1 MNASR
6 LLPLLLL
13 AAAAAP
19 AVAAESAYPN
29 RPIRVIVGFPPS
41 GSADIFARLMGQ
53 QLTDAW
59 GQSVV
64 VDNRPGAGST
74 IGSEI
79 VANSTPDGYTLMVV
93 SASFSTS
100 AGLYT
105 NLKYD
110 PVKSF
115 QPITVIASAPNVCL
129 AHPAVPV
136 KNVGELVAAAKS
148 HPRKFNM
155 GSAGTGSITHLSG
168 ELFTSMAGIEVQ
180 QVPYKGGGPALQ
192 AVVANQ
198 IQLTFLSL
206 SASLGQVKAGR
217 VKALGVTS
225 AKRSQILPDVPAI
238 AEFVPGYQATNW
250 FAMLA
255 PAAVP
260 KPIIDKINKQAV
272 AILRTPE
279 VAGAIRKQGAEP
291 EGGSPEETAKF
302 VRGEIAKWS
311 KVIKSI
317 GLKAN

>member
-1 MNASR
+1 
-6 LLPLLLL
+6 
-13 AAAAAP
+13 
-19 AVAAESAYPN
+19 
-29 RPIRVIVGFPPS
+29 
-41 GSADIFARLMGQ
+41 MGQ
-53 QLTDAW
+53 QLTEAW

-74 IGSEI
+74 IGSEL

-105 NLKYD
+105 HLKYD

-115 QPITVIASAPNVCL
+115 RTITVISSAPNVCL
-129 AHPAVPV
+129 AHPSVPV
-136 KNVGELVAAAKS
+136 KDVGAFIALAKS
-148 HPRKFNM
+148 NPRKFNM

-225 AKRSQILPDVPAI
+225 AKRSRILPDVPAI

-255 PAAVP
+255 PSAVP
-260 KPIIDKINKQAV
+260 KPIIDTINKSAV
-272 AILRTPE
+272 DILRRPE
-279 VAGAIRKQGAEP
+279 VADAIRKQGAEP
-291 EGGSPEETAKF
+291 EGGSPEESAQF
-302 VRGEIAKWS
+302 VHSEIAKWS

-317 GLKAN
+317 GLTVN